1 MDPHPSDS
9 LFELQV
15 DNTSANYFREATR
28 RAKFLAIVFLIGI
41 GCMLL
46 VLLGLADTFEEIYG
60 EMFTGIQGA
69 PGLIIGVIIFFLL
82 LFIFPTILL
91 LRFATFTKSGVDR
104 QDQAVMNKGLASL
117 KNYLLVM
124 GILTIIGVL
133 FSFFS
138 ILWKLF

>member
-28 RAKFLAIVFLIGI
+28 WAKFLAIVFLIGI

-60 EMFTGIQGA
+60 EMLTGIQGA